1 MSTLSFEGE
10 VARNNQLS
18 EDNCIALFGIFEIY
32 TIAPGGPITTERY
45 AKNPSL
51 VDLSNNPAPGEQACV
66 STHTN
71 ILLLSYCH
79 YNRCHIQHIDVPNST
94 SAP

>member
-18 EDNCIALFGIFEIY
+18 EDNCIALVGIFEIY

-51 VDLSNNPAPGEQACV
+51 VDLSNNPAPGEFWTGLRV
-66 STHTN
+66 NTYKHSVVV
-71 ILLLSYCH
+71 ILSL
-79 YNRCHIQHIDVPNST
+79 
-94 SAP
+94 

>member
-1 MSTLSFEGE
+1 MQAYDTNRTMSFENKKINWSNMSTLSFEGE

-18 EDNCIALFGIFEIY
+18 EDNCIALVGIFEIY

-51 VDLSNNPAPGEQACV
+51 VDLSNNPAPGD
-66 STHTN
+66 S
-71 ILLLSYCH
+71 
-79 YNRCHIQHIDVPNST
+79 
-94 SAP
+94 